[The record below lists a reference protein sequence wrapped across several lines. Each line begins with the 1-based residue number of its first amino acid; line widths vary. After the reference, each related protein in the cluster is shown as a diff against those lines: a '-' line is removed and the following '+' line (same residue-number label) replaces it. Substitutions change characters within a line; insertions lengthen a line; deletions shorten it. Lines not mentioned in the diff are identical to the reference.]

1 MFKVESE
8 EGKGT
13 KVYLKIPIMG
23 DGNNDENITC

>member
-8 EGKGT
+8 EGNGT

-23 DGNNDENITC
+23 DESNDEIITC